1 MHLGMTFTATTYLMV
16 LFPLPPKL
24 TLDPCFLRK
33 TSHPVSIVVL
43 VEMAEEKANTE
54 LAIVLA
60 SDATRKGEEF
70 PVAQSG
76 SLVSVAGAPA
86 HVGEGELEDILANFE
101 EEFDEESED
110 FEFEEDNNDVCFWK
124 SIMMKGHIEDLKKYK
139 VYQ

>member
-1 MHLGMTFTATTYLMV
+1 LQWVNAGESSNYALFLLNGWILMHLGMTFTATTYLMV

-70 PVAQSG
+70 PVA
-76 SLVSVAGAPA
+76 
-86 HVGEGELEDILANFE
+86 
-101 EEFDEESED
+101 
-110 FEFEEDNNDVCFWK
+110 
-124 SIMMKGHIEDLKKYK
+124 
-139 VYQ
+139 